1 MASFD
6 VQLGDRISVGGRTLW
21 TNSLGEGSSVVFMP
35 GAGSFG
41 IDMFRAARQIADAAR
56 VVLYDRAGTGF
67 SDDVSLPRPASDV
80 TAELRALL
88 STIGA
93 EPPFVL
99 VGHSLGGAYAQRF
112 AQEFPSETTGLV
124 LLDPIVHDWNRE
136 MPAELRIGSGASQGY
151 TVDDIDVESERS
163 WLEHELGGLPA
174 AIRDAAVS
182 RHLAPDRLLTGPR
195 EGENFLEV
203 LDELAPGPS
212 PVPAIVLHA
221 TEVDPLQAAYRSPD
235 LLRRQ
240 ISAMRRL
247 YLALVSAPESY
258 RVLPTATHSTI
269 ATSFP
274 VEIAQAVTEILSRR

>member
-6 VQLGDRISVGGRTLW
+6 VPVGDRIGIGERSLW
-21 TNSLGEGSSVVFMP
+21 ACALGEGASVVLLP

-41 IDMFRAARQIADAAR
+41 IDMLRAARRIAGAAR

-67 SDDVSLPRPASDV
+67 SDDVPLPRPPSDV

-99 VGHSLGGAYAQRF
+99 VGHSLGGAYAQLF
-112 AQEFPSETTGLV
+112 AQDFPSEITGLV
-124 LLDPIVHDWNRE
+124 LLDPVVRDWNRE
-136 MPAELRIGSGASQGY
+136 MPPELRIGSGASGGY
-151 TVDDIDVESERS
+151 TVDDIDVDTERS
-163 WLEHELGGLPA
+163 WLERELGDLPA
-174 AIRDAAVS
+174 AIRDAAVG

-195 EGENFLEV
+195 EGENFLDV
-203 LDELAPGPS
+203 LDGLAPGPS

-221 TEVDPLQAAYRSPD
+221 TAVDPLQAAYRSPD
-235 LLRRQ
+235 LLRQQ

-247 YLALVSAPESY
+247 YLALVPAPADY
-258 RVLPTATHSTI
+258 RALPAATHSTI

-274 VEIAQAVTEILSRR
+274 MEIAQAVTEILSRR